1 MKYKDLPDELRER
14 LDDLLDDQQGD
25 FEAVLDALDHW
36 IDEGVRNERTRVA
49 RLAALRSVFDDV
61 PARDQVIDDAIV
73 SGGNF
78 ETTKAILEAMAVGVV
93 TEPAVDTRTRLF
105 DRAILNGTEPGQME
119 DL

>member
-25 FEAVLDALDHW
+25 FEAVLEALDSW
-36 IDEGVRNERTRVA
+36 VDEGVRNERTRVA
-49 RLAALRSVFDDV
+49 RLVALRSVFADV
-61 PARDQVIDDAIV
+61 PSRDQVIDEAIV

-78 ETTKAILEAMAVGVV
+78 ETTKAILEAMAVEVV
-93 TEPAVDTRTRLF
+93 TEPAIDARTRRF
-105 DRAILNGTEPGQME
+105 DQAILNGTEPGEME